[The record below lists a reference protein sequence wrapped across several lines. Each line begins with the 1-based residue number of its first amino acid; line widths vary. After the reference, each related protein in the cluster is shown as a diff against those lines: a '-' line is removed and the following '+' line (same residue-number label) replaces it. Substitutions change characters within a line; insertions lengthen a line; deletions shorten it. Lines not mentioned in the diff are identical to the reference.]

1 MINSAQLHLTK
12 LQNSKK
18 QLVIL
23 SSSVSSMIKAL
34 VGFPANLVLATG
46 KEVNAMMG
54 VFITFKNCIA
64 SAGSEECISDFS
76 VAPVQSELDAAL
88 TKIAELILASWC
100 ALLSPVLTEKADQD
114 LLATWDRDVRGKKR
128 TVLMVNQAVDDSKL
142 LSTSSLPAIVQMNTV
157 AAQTRHMF
165 SLLAS
170 CSKLVSD
177 PVVGRWGRGV
187 G

>member
-1 MINSAQLHLTK
+1 
-12 LQNSKK
+12 
-18 QLVIL
+18 
-23 SSSVSSMIKAL
+23 
-34 VGFPANLVLATG
+34 
-46 KEVNAMMG
+46 MMG

-88 TKIAELILASWC
+88 TKITELNLASWC

-114 LLATWDRDVRGKKR
+114 LLATWERDVRGKKR

-177 PVVGRWGRGV
+177 PVVGRGGRGWASLSLPLKFTLEKHLDPGSV
-187 G
+187 PVASCLHIALQTVWALFICSS